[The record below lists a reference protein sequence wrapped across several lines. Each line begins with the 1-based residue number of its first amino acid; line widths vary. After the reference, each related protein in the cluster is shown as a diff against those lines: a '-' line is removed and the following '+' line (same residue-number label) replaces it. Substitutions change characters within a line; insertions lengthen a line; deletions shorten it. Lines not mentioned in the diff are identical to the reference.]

1 MGSKN
6 PIYIKF
12 IQKNTRKE
20 TQREHFLEVLFE
32 KNPIDREE
40 DSFIKID
47 VDALE
52 VIYNPIAIQYMEQ
65 FFDLDV
71 SDETLKELTN
81 EQFEKANA
89 STMETLEQLS
99 ESELKQI
106 IEISIK
112 SPLIVLP
119 FT

>member
-32 KNPIDREE
+32 KYPIDREE

-52 VIYNPIAIQYMEQ
+52 VIYNPIALFRLQK
-65 FFDLDV
+65 FLDV
-71 SDETLKELTN
+71 S
-81 EQFEKANA
+81 
-89 STMETLEQLS
+89 S
-99 ESELKQI
+99 
-106 IEISIK
+106 
-112 SPLIVLP
+112 
-119 FT
+119 